1 MVWFASKN
9 YYRREVTYA
18 SWIWKTLIFHF
29 HYSIPRRFVSGNLY
43 EFLCSCFGSG
53 TTSKIFTKL
62 LKIPIS
68 IPGRK
73 NIRIGQC
80 IYKYLGIFVQ
90 YAPKI
95 SKMKEIRLSRDT
107 VIFLLHYLEFVLNLK
122 KSFVNPMQEIEFLGI
137 TINYLK
143 MCLSLPQTFLTITT
157 DASKKAYGAACQT
170 IPTGGNVIYSNKD
183 FILIYWEKTSKTCI
197 ASTSQTV
204 LGECCSFLKRQYSN
218 PVLSCENGG

>member
-1 MVWFASKN
+1 M
-9 YYRREVTYA
+9 
-18 SWIWKTLIFHF
+18 
-29 HYSIPRRFVSGNLY
+29 SGNLY

-122 KSFVNPMQEIEFLGI
+122 KSFVNPMQETEFLGI

-157 DASKKAYGAACQT
+157 DASKKAYGAAYQT

-204 LGECCSFLKRQYSN
+204 FGECCSFLKRQYSN

>member
-1 MVWFASKN
+1 
-9 YYRREVTYA
+9 
-18 SWIWKTLIFHF
+18 
-29 HYSIPRRFVSGNLY
+29 
-43 EFLCSCFGSG
+43 
-53 TTSKIFTKL
+53 
-62 LKIPIS
+62 
-68 IPGRK
+68 
-73 NIRIGQC
+73 
-80 IYKYLGIFVQ
+80 
-90 YAPKI
+90 
-95 SKMKEIRLSRDT
+95 MKEIRLSRDT

-122 KSFVNPMQEIEFLGI
+122 KSFVNPMQETEFLGI

-157 DASKKAYGAACQT
+157 DASKKAYGAAYQT

-218 PVLSCENGG
+218 PVLSCENGGQRKRVFNPYQSALFLHYLAWAGTERTPVINSEPVIDSESLAMIFCTNAVLNNIFQKY

>member
-1 MVWFASKN
+1 M
-9 YYRREVTYA
+9 
-18 SWIWKTLIFHF
+18 LIFHF

-43 EFLCSCFGSG
+43 EFLCLCFGSG

-73 NIRIGQC
+73 NIRIGQY
-80 IYKYLGIFVQ
+80 IYKYLDIFGQ
-90 YAPKI
+90 YAPKS
-95 SKMKEIRLSRDT
+95 SKMKEILLSRDT
-107 VIFLLHYLEFVLNLK
+107 VIFLLHYLEFELNLK
-122 KSFVNPMQEIEFLGI
+122 KSFVNPVQEIEFLDI

-157 DASKKAYGAACQT
+157 DAFKKAYGAAYQT
-170 IPTGGNVIYSNKD
+170 ITTGGNVIYWNKD
-183 FILIYWEKTSKTCI
+183 FILIYWKKTSKTCI

-204 LGECCSFLKRQYSN
+204 LDECYSSLKRQYSN

>member
-1 MVWFASKN
+1 M
-9 YYRREVTYA
+9 
-18 SWIWKTLIFHF
+18 LIFHF

-43 EFLCSCFGSG
+43 EFLCLCFGSG

-73 NIRIGQC
+73 NIQIGQY
-80 IYKYLGIFVQ
+80 IYKYLDIFGQ
-90 YAPKI
+90 YAPKS
-95 SKMKEIRLSRDT
+95 SKMKKILLSRGT
-107 VIFLLHYLEFVLNLK
+107 VIFLLHYLEFELNLK
-122 KSFVNPMQEIEFLGI
+122 KSFVNPMQEIEFLDI

-157 DASKKAYGAACQT
+157 DAFKKAYGAVYQT
-170 IPTGGNVIYSNKD
+170 ITTGGNVIYWNKD
-183 FILIYWEKTSKTCI
+183 FILIYWKKTSKTCI

-204 LGECCSFLKRQYSN
+204 LDECYSSLKRQYSN

>member
-1 MVWFASKN
+1 M
-9 YYRREVTYA
+9 
-18 SWIWKTLIFHF
+18 LIFHF
-29 HYSIPRRFVSGNLY
+29 HCSIPRRFVSGNLY
-43 EFLCSCFGSG
+43 EFLCLCFGSG

-73 NIRIGQC
+73 NIRIGQY
-80 IYKYLGIFVQ
+80 IYKYLDIFGQ
-90 YAPKI
+90 YAPKS
-95 SKMKEIRLSRDT
+95 SKMKEILLSRDT
-107 VIFLLHYLEFVLNLK
+107 VIFLLHYLEFELNLK
-122 KSFVNPMQEIEFLGI
+122 KSFVNPMQEIEFLDI

-157 DASKKAYGAACQT
+157 DAFKKAYGAAYQT
-170 IPTGGNVIYSNKD
+170 ITTGGNVIYWNKD
-183 FILIYWEKTSKTCI
+183 FILIYWKKTSKTCI

-204 LGECCSFLKRQYSN
+204 LDECYSSLKRQYSN

>member
-1 MVWFASKN
+1 M
-9 YYRREVTYA
+9 
-18 SWIWKTLIFHF
+18 LIFHF

-43 EFLCSCFGSG
+43 EFLCLCFGSG

-73 NIRIGQC
+73 NIRIGQY
-80 IYKYLGIFVQ
+80 IYKYLDIFGQ
-90 YAPKI
+90 YAPKS
-95 SKMKEIRLSRDT
+95 SKIKEILLSRDT
-107 VIFLLHYLEFVLNLK
+107 VIFLLHYLEFELNLK
-122 KSFVNPMQEIEFLGI
+122 KSFVNPMQEIEFLDI

-157 DASKKAYGAACQT
+157 DAFKKAYGAAYQT
-170 IPTGGNVIYSNKD
+170 ITTGGNVIYWNKD
-183 FILIYWEKTSKTCI
+183 FILIYWKKTSKTCI

-204 LGECCSFLKRQYSN
+204 LDECYSSLKRQYSN

>member
-1 MVWFASKN
+1 M
-9 YYRREVTYA
+9 
-18 SWIWKTLIFHF
+18 LIFHF

-43 EFLCSCFGSG
+43 EFLCLCFGSG

-73 NIRIGQC
+73 NIQIGQY
-80 IYKYLGIFVQ
+80 IYKYLDIFGQ
-90 YAPKI
+90 YAPKS
-95 SKMKEIRLSRDT
+95 SKMKKILLSRDT
-107 VIFLLHYLEFVLNLK
+107 VIFLLHYLEFELNLK
-122 KSFVNPMQEIEFLGI
+122 KSFVNPMQEIEFLDI

-157 DASKKAYGAACQT
+157 DAFKKAYGAVYQT
-170 IPTGGNVIYSNKD
+170 ITTGGNVIYWNKD
-183 FILIYWEKTSKTCI
+183 FILIYWKKTSKTCI

-204 LGECCSFLKRQYSN
+204 LDECYSSLKRQYSN

>member
-1 MVWFASKN
+1 M
-9 YYRREVTYA
+9 
-18 SWIWKTLIFHF
+18 LIFHF

-43 EFLCSCFGSG
+43 EFLCLCFGSG

-73 NIRIGQC
+73 NIQIGQY
-80 IYKYLGIFVQ
+80 IYKYLDIFGQ
-90 YAPKI
+90 YAPKS
-95 SKMKEIRLSRDT
+95 SKMKKILLSRDT
-107 VIFLLHYLEFVLNLK
+107 VIFLLHYLEFELNLK
-122 KSFVNPMQEIEFLGI
+122 ESFVNPMQEIEFLDI

-143 MCLSLPQTFLTITT
+143 MCVSLPQTFLTITT
-157 DASKKAYGAACQT
+157 DAFKKAYGAAYQT
-170 IPTGGNVIYSNKD
+170 ITTGGNVIYWNKD
-183 FILIYWEKTSKTCI
+183 FILIYWKKTSKTCI

-204 LGECCSFLKRQYSN
+204 LDECYSSLKRQYSN